1 MTPSWLVMYAS
12 YIDSS
17 RSQTASQLTFNAGSI
32 QDAALLKVPLV
43 HAGCLRDFT
52 PLTVEITV
60 VHDVSIGQGSDSD
73 IKYGI
78 SDGTRFVGFFTV
90 DKLNFNDPR
99 APCSG
104 VEGVSGATFT
114 ASRYEPP
121 LPKPSDS
128 FYPGQYVITLKL
140 DQRWGRATQRMTQA
154 SWGLL
159 AITTDCCS
167 ATDSHSRCTKL
178 TKSNELVSST

>member
-90 DKLNFNDPR
+90 DKLNFNDPS
-99 APCSG
+99 APCYG

-121 LPKPSDS
+121 TPHQNPAILSTPVSTS
-128 FYPGQYVITLKL
+128 SLSSWINAG
-140 DQRWGRATQRMTQA
+140 GRATQRMTQA
-154 SWGLL
+154 S
-159 AITTDCCS
+159 
-167 ATDSHSRCTKL
+167 
-178 TKSNELVSST
+178 

>member
-60 VHDVSIGQGSDSD
+60 VHDVSIGQGPDSD

-78 SDGTRFVGFFTV
+78 SDGTRFVGI
-90 DKLNFNDPR
+90 
-99 APCSG
+99 
-104 VEGVSGATFT
+104 
-114 ASRYEPP
+114 
-121 LPKPSDS
+121 
-128 FYPGQYVITLKL
+128 FYCGQVKF
-140 DQRWGRATQRMTQA
+140 
-154 SWGLL
+154 
-159 AITTDCCS
+159 
-167 ATDSHSRCTKL
+167 
-178 TKSNELVSST
+178 